1 MPRLMS
7 FRSVI
12 AIGLIGGVVSL
23 VRFGWNHGS
32 AEGTQARSA
41 YAWTEVTPNAE
52 WEPGYSFSTI
62 AVNDSLL
69 VFGHAKGDWISG
81 EGRTWTNVRSDV
93 DHTYGYDAF
102 VAFNSEVYA
111 VGGTSNRSNLGR
123 REVWKSRDRR
133 HWTLLTDRPEWSARV
148 WHGAVVFKGQ
158 LWVIGGYDGDY
169 RNDVWR
175 SADGIHWEQ
184 VIEQAPWRGRGM
196 HATVVFDGKI
206 WVLGGRRD
214 MDSWWETDFN
224 DVWYSSD
231 GREWIRAT
239 ASAGWSKRY
248 GMAAVVWDGKL
259 WVMGGSRIFRNN
271 EVWSSQDGAHWTQ
284 IARAGWS
291 PRFAFGAAPFRNGVW
306 VMGGKEGGGRFRN
319 DVWLLTRVE

>member
-1 MPRLMS
+1 MSRLITL
-7 FRSVI
+7 RRVV
-12 AIGLIGGVVSL
+12 AAGLIGGVVL
-23 VRFGWNHGS
+23 LGRLGWDQGS
-32 AEGTQARSA
+32 ADGRLATS

-52 WEPGYSFSTI
+52 WAPGYSFSTI
-62 AVNDSLL
+62 VLNDSLW

-81 EGRTWTNVRSDV
+81 DGRTWTNAGPNV
-93 DHTYGYDAF
+93 DHTHGYDVF
-102 VAFNSEVYA
+102 VAFNDEVYA
-111 VGGTSNRSNLGR
+111 VGGSNDRANFGQKA
-123 REVWKSRDRR
+123 VWKSRDGR

-148 WHGAVVFKGQ
+148 WHSTLVFNGQ
-158 LWVIGGYDGDY
+158 LWIIGGYDGQY

-175 SADGIHWEQ
+175 SADGIRWEQ
-184 VIEQAPWRGRGM
+184 VTSQAPWRGRCM
-196 HATVVFDGKI
+196 HASVVFDGKMWI
-206 WVLGGRRD
+206 LGGRRD

-248 GMAAVVWDGKL
+248 GMAVVVWDGKL
-259 WVMGGSRIFRNN
+259 WAMGGSRIFRNN
-271 EVWSSQDGAHWTQ
+271 EVWSSQDGGHWTRL
-284 IARAGWS
+284 ARAGWS
-291 PRFAFGAAPFRNGVW
+291 PRFSLGAASFHNGVW